1 MRVECRRRG
10 LWLWQCHHCLTLKW
24 ALPSPG
30 SAFGVGAPARRWG
43 ACLAAGAYQT
53 TGKCQ
58 CLRGHL
64 SSAPNSQPPSAC
76 HRRARRCST
85 AQGRGACLG
94 GADAFHFAFVC
105 PIFLVAPGALVLPGV
120 WKVCRLLSA
129 RLLVGNCGG
138 ERCVCRQPVHSS
150 LVCLAMDSCPPRAAV
165 LSFSSLIVGV

>member
-1 MRVECRRRG
+1 MREER
-10 LWLWQCHHCLTLKW
+10 

-64 SSAPNSQPPSAC
+64 SPVPNSQPPSAC
-76 HRRARRCST
+76 HRRARRL
-85 AQGRGACLG
+85 AGRGRQRSVLPLCS
-94 GADAFHFAFVC
+94 

-129 RLLVGNCGG
+129 CLLVGSCGR
-138 ERCVCRQPVHSS
+138 ERCVCRQPVRSRRLFAQLWT
-150 LVCLAMDSCPPRAAV
+150 LVLA
-165 LSFSSLIVGV
+165 